1 MKSRRYIKPFKSYI
15 ASSVFT
21 AAILDF
27 RRDGDVGIFDGSIE
41 SPYPKMGGGGRHRIG
56 VSSLSVGEGRRGAN
70 LHLTAVYGTKR
81 SRCSRVIN
89 SFFCV
94 GFAQW
99 HFRHYT
105 VIKTANQNQKIEK
118 NENENDF
125 ENDNTETKT
134 KTKRKYLQKRR
145 KNGNENTIPL
155 TKRKRKRKYN
165 QKRN

>member
-1 MKSRRYIKPFKSYI
+1 
-15 ASSVFT
+15 
-21 AAILDF
+21 
-27 RRDGDVGIFDGSIE
+27 
-41 SPYPKMGGGGRHRIG
+41 MGGVG
-56 VSSLSVGEGRRGAN
+56 VDTGLVSLACRWAKVEGVQICTSP
-70 LHLTAVYGTKR
+70 LFTVQKR
-81 SRCSRVIN
+81 SRC
-89 SFFCV
+89 FFCV
-94 GFAQW
+94 GFA
-99 HFRHYT
+99 HGIFAIFCLRRR
-105 VIKTANQNQKIEK
+105 IKAKKCEK